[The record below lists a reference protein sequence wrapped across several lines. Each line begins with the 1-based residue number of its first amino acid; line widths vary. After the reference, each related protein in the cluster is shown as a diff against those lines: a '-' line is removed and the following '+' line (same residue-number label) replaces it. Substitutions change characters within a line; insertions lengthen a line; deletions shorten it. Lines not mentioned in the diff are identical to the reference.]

1 MQPLFKEHMSVTI
14 SDFQMCILYSNSPR
28 LEDKLSDDTLIFR
41 SLEQSLKIDLTVK
54 WTFLNETVLADI
66 VEISYFDTWKLC

>member
-1 MQPLFKEHMSVTI
+1 MTI
-14 SDFQMCILYSNSPR
+14 SDFQKCILDSNSRR
-28 LEDKLSDDTLIFR
+28 LEDKLSEYTLIIM

-66 VEISYFDTWKLC
+66 VETSYFDTWKLC